1 MKRGKE
7 YIKLEKNYMLSRKK
21 LVFIFP
27 IWDFIY
33 VQKKAINKKLTYE
46 KYLQLRE
53 SNKKISELSIPNPT
67 KQTSMNLIPE

>member
-7 YIKLEKNYMLSRKK
+7 YIKLEKNYILSRKK

-53 SNKKISELSIPNPT
+53 SNKKIAEHSKPN
-67 KQTSMNLIPE
+67 KANKYEFNS